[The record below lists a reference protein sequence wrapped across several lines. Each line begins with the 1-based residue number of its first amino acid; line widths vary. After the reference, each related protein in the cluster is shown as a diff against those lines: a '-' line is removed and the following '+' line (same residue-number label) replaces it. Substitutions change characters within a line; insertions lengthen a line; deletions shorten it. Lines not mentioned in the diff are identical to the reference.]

1 MQNKPIIAV
10 LRGGS
15 ANEREISLRSGAA
28 VVEGLQQAGYEVLD
42 WSVDG
47 LTDVIALVQQA
58 PRPLLVFNVLHGRGG
73 EDGQLQALL
82 DVL

>member
-42 WSVDG
+42 G
-47 LTDVIALVQQA
+47 LLMA
-58 PRPLLVFNVLHGRGG
+58 
-73 EDGQLQALL
+73 
-82 DVL
+82 